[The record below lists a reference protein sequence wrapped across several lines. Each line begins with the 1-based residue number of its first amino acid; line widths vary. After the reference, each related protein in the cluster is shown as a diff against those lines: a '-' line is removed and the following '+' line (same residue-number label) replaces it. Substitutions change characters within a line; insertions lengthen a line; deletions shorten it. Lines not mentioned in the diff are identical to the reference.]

1 MAAALPSGF
10 LWPIE
15 QLFDPPALVARER
28 PRLDDHHL
36 VAGLVLVLLVVR
48 LELGP
53 LGQVLAVLAVGHPA
67 LDQHHPGLVH
77 LVAGDDADHLA
88 LARDFASGFIR
99 SSGGGLVFGGHGLL
113 LLFRLGGLRSGS
125 PALLPLHQHGVDLGD
140 VTPGVADQH
149 RVLELVGG
157 ALQAVLEQIVLQLG
171 QRALQ
176 LLGLV
181 SAEVLGLYAFHM
193 ISCRGRTRVF
203 TASLCSA
210 RWNAS
215 RASCS
220 VTPSSSY
227 ITRPGRTTAT
237 HSSGAP
243 LPLPMRVSAGF
254 LEMGLSGKM
263 RMYSLPPRL
272 T

>member
-1 MAAALPSGF
+1 MAAAPPSGF
-10 LWPIE
+10 LWPLE
-15 QLFDPPALVARER
+15 QLLDPPALVPRER
-28 PRLDDHHL
+28 TRLDDHHL

-53 LGQVLAVLAVGHPA
+53 LGQVLAVLAVGDPA

-77 LVAGDDADHLA
+77 LVAGDDPHQLA
-88 LARDFASGFIR
+88 LARGLAPGVVGRALLGGF
-99 SSGGGLVFGGHGLL
+99 VFGGHDLL
-113 LLFRLGGLRSGS
+113 LLLRGGGRRGDLPTLFLLGE
-125 PALLPLHQHGVDLGD
+125 HGVDLGD
-140 VTPGVADQH
+140 VAPGVPDHH

-157 ALQAVLEQIVLQLG
+157 ALQAGLEQIVLQLG
-171 QRALQ
+171 QRALE
-176 LLGLV
+176 LRGLV
-181 SAEVLGLYAFHM
+181 AAEVLGLYAFHM
-193 ISCRGRTRVF
+193 ISCRGRTRVL

-210 RWNAS
+210 RWKAS

-263 RMYSLPPRL
+263 RM
-272 T
+272 